1 MQQRFEPG
9 FFDRLLGEVGS
20 HRRMSQGMTADEI
33 RESVALDLEALLN
46 TRCTVEPALLESF
59 PRVRQSVIAFGMPD
73 YSSMSLVKPEDR
85 ADICRSLELAID
97 RHEPRLQQVRVELA
111 PESRDSKRLCFR
123 IQAVLALSELRE
135 SINFNAMLHPITQHY
150 DVDKV

>member
-9 FFDRLLGEVGS
+9 FFDRLLGEAGS
-20 HRRMSQGMTADEI
+20 HKRMVNGMTADEI

-46 TRCTVEPALLESF
+46 TRCTVDADLLDVF
-59 PRVRQSVIAFGMPD
+59 PRVRESVLAFGMPD

-85 ADICRSLELAID
+85 ADICRALEMAIG

-111 PESRDSKRLCFR
+111 PESRESKRLCFR

-135 SINFNAMLHPITQHY
+135 SINFNAMLHPITQQY
-150 DVDKV
+150 DVAKA